1 VKLLELKE
9 YHAVLITSRELARGR
24 AEIRRSFAPHVRR
37 SDADM
42 YCLFMVFVA
51 VRTLVPA
58 LPDCDAQ
65 FCMLA
70 RQTERFHAASA

>member
-1 VKLLELKE
+1 
-9 YHAVLITSRELARGR
+9 
-24 AEIRRSFAPHVRR
+24 
-37 SDADM
+37 M